1 MSTPVQ
7 NLDEARLQAR
17 FSNQSLLLQNVTAT
31 TTEGFS
37 YAARSNIIEGDIAS
51 PVWID
56 ANGGSGQVDQA
67 TVDRLVAAGGVDFDG
82 DQILDSQNRAYNLSR
97 LVSAYYGPPEVL
109 LTRLVNPPNMSDFV
123 HAKPHQLSLLQPL
136 LKFFMVDNDGQE
148 EEIFFSDY
156 ITEKKSLELASLRR
170 TGGTESVLSRRSQEG
185 TNVGIKSF
193 QWDYTN
199 KHEGDRILKADLEL
213 YFGSL
218 AELSN
223 LNYLQFLFVN
233 GRSNPLYPPIK
244 STSATGLS
252 PAYLA
257 YDNMRRELDTIVG
270 QYPDNIS
277 NNDFTYLNLD
287 DGILL
292 DYRKLKVACGWSV
305 PKGSQE
311 KLLRMF
317 TGDSSSRRTKLNNFL
332 NAIKN
337 TQRIITLN
345 LTDYQVNFSQEGPT
359 TVSISYIGSAD
370 NYMAQIASDVF
381 GTFNS
386 ALDRDYEEEFFTKE
400 EIPEDLQ
407 KALADFGYLYHQNKP
422 LTETYLKHAYDRAGT
437 VGASGYIPFG
447 DPLAVHFAGLKF
459 DEMVLRKEVAV
470 ATLRLNGLTAA
481 NAGRTHTWATQQL
494 DEAQQKLATT
504 ERMIELYLKKT
515 ESRRFA
521 QMFATLVQASKLY
534 TMDIIHKKGGPEI
547 TVDATLIDKSDLRD
561 AAEEY
566 FAQLGRPASGKDQSL
581 AKLIASKG
589 STYSLPKN
597 VRRIFYVKFGDF
609 LKTASNLAGLRED
622 IKFIVG
628 SINTNQFRK
637 GGQAGTPPGTPNN
650 YISIYD
656 LPISLEYIM
665 QFFYDKVIETGRSSY
680 PMKNFVNDLMSL
692 TSNLI
697 NNITGYS
704 IQTNL
709 SMTVYTSYD
718 FVQEKILFPFQVESY
733 QQRIGSLIYKPVKQ
747 KIHNHYIIFAKQ
759 MDNTKR
765 YGNKTVDEVDGIYH
779 YALGA
784 DRGLAREFN
793 FKKIDMPQRQ
803 AMLIEAANYAK
814 NTLDQYTAQSRAL
827 ILPQDIEIV
836 MFGNTLHRNGDLLYV
851 DSRAALGEY
860 ANAVLTLGGYYRV
873 VRSIHKITPGGYTTT
888 LQCKFEL
895 PTGPVPPGL
904 ARQGP

>member
-51 PVWID
+51 PTWID
-56 ANGGSGQVDQA
+56 ANGGVGQVDQA
-67 TVDRLVAAGGVDFDG
+67 TVDQLVAASTTVRFDG
-82 DQILDSQNRAYNLSR
+82 DQILDSYNRAYNLSR

-257 YDNMRRELDTIVG
+257 YQNMRDELDIIVG
-270 QYPDNIS
+270 KYPDNIS

-386 ALDRDYEEEFFTKE
+386 ALDSDYIEEFFTKE

-407 KALADFGYLYHQNKP
+407 KALADFGYLYHQQKP
-422 LTETYLKHAYDRAGT
+422 LTETYLKHAYDRTATG
-437 VGASGYIPFG
+437 GAKPFG
-447 DPLAVHFAGLKF
+447 EPLGVHFAGLKF
-459 DEMVLRKEVAV
+459 DEMVLRKEVTV

-481 NAGRTHTWATQQL
+481 NAGRTLTWATQQL

-504 ERMIELYLKKT
+504 ERVIELYLKKT

-521 QMFATLVQASKLY
+521 AMLATLIQADNVYK
-534 TMDIIHKKGGPEI
+534 MEIVHKKGGPEV
-547 TVDATLIDKSDLRD
+547 TVDAAYTTAETLRE

-566 FAQLGRPASGKDQSL
+566 LQQLGRPASGQDRTL
-581 AKLIASKG
+581 AKLLKG
-589 STYSLPKN
+589 YIPDN
-597 VRRIFYVKFGDF
+597 MRRIYYVKFGDF
-609 LKTASNLAGLRED
+609 LKTACNLAGLRED

-637 GGQAGTPPGTPNN
+637 GGQAGTPPGTPND

-665 QFFYDKVIETGRSSY
+665 QFFYDKVVETGRSSY

-718 FVQEKILFPFQVESY
+718 FVQEKILFPFHVENY

-851 DSRAALGEY
+851 DSRAALGED